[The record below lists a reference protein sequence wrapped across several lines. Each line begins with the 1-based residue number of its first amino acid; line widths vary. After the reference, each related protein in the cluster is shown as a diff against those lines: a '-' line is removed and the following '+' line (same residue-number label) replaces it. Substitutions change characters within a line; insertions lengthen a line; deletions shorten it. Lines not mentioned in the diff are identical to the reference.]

1 MLVRSY
7 SSHCGPCV
15 YLLQD
20 LNDKKRL
27 ATSGAN
33 TARAYTV
40 LFGTCKA
47 PENFTGCEDLAK
59 KKEVK
64 FLTED
69 LNLECEGK
77 DKYKCGSNV
86 FWKWGK

>member
-1 MLVRSY
+1 MEE
-7 SSHCGPCV
+7 SHCGPCV

-59 KKEVK
+59 KKVCPIFFCANTPMNVK
-64 FLTED
+64 S
-69 LNLECEGK
+69 C
-77 DKYKCGSNV
+77 
-86 FWKWGK
+86 